1 MISDALLQDRV
12 VCSFGLPALL
22 VIVDDV
28 VELTPRSVHYLICVE
43 AQLNGHRIRG
53 DISEIVPLDRD
64 GIRTTGQCLR
74 VSG

>member
-28 VELTPRSVHYLICVE
+28 VVRAPRSIHDLVFVE
-43 AQLNGHRIRG
+43 AQLNGHRFRV